1 MGAFTEQASK
11 PHLRCRPL
19 FSAIPLYLPSKHEAV
34 FAERELNHGW
44 QAPAKPQQEEETGTF
59 LGDQA
64 DLDSRHQDK
73 SCSAWPPTMI
83 LQRRVTW
90 VGLSLQE
97 QAALADTHTKRAPP
111 VQELL
116 EDNKMCTKTSN
127 TETEGKMA

>member
-11 PHLRCRPL
+11 PHFRCRPP

-44 QAPAKPQQEEETGTF
+44 QAPAKPQQEEETGSF

-73 SCSAWPPTMI
+73 SCSAWPTTTI

-97 QAALADTHTKRAPP
+97 QAALADTHTQRGLPP
-111 VQELL
+111 YK
-116 EDNKMCTKTSN
+116 NY
-127 TETEGKMA
+127 